1 MMRRTSCNCLADPK
15 VLLRICPDS
24 RAEDRGVDIVA
35 HPDPFGFERPRIKVQ
50 VKHRQGAASGPE
62 MRSFLGTLR
71 SGDSGLYV
79 STGGFTRDATIE
91 AERSREPL
99 KLLDRDDLIRLLLE
113 HYEALDPEYK
123 ARVPLRKVWVPAE

>member
-1 MMRRTSCNCLADPK
+1 M
-15 VLLRICPDS
+15 
-24 RAEDRGVDIVA
+24 
-35 HPDPFGFERPRIKVQ
+35 Q

-79 STGGFTRDATIE
+79 STGDFTRDATLE

-99 KLLDRDDLIRLLLE
+99 KLLDRDDFIRLLLE

>member
-1 MMRRTSCNCLADPK
+1 
-15 VLLRICPDS
+15 
-24 RAEDRGVDIVA
+24 
-35 HPDPFGFERPRIKVQ
+35 
-50 VKHRQGAASGPE
+50 

-99 KLLDRDDLIRLLLE
+99 KLLDRDDFIRLLLE